1 MAMLNEIIY
10 NLPNILKPFARKL
23 FVSIIDWDIVYYC
36 QLEVLG
42 PSSIL
47 RSITYDILSSCGFT
61 IHEFGL
67 PRMSAYKRT
76 PDALNK
82 KVRLVPAAQI
92 CDLDLTSLQG
102 LINFGHT
109 PYDTMPFYQ
118 ARSFWNLFGYGAL
131 LRRLR
136 GLSMPGP
143 KYQCDGT
150 ALEALGACQITPE
163 AQSATEKKVRE
174 NALAMQKGDY
184 GYRSAVG
191 WMNGRF
197 IAPVEGPEYGSE
209 TYKYPESTPMI
220 EPTRR
225 FEKQFQRRGPGYSK
239 VAVVEKPEDVVYFDR
254 NEYLGTKANGFHEEG
269 IAVKVS
275 G

>member
-1 MAMLNEIIY
+1 MLNEIIY
-10 NLPNILKPFARKL
+10 GVPNILKPLARKL
-23 FVSIIDWDIVYYC
+23 FASVVDWDIVYYC
-36 QLEVLG
+36 QLEKLG
-42 PSSIL
+42 PSSVL
-47 RSITYDILSSCGFT
+47 RLITYDILSFCGFI

-76 PDALNK
+76 PDAPNE
-82 KVRLVPAAQI
+82 KVKFISCCAN
-92 CDLDLTSLQG
+92 CDLDLTNFQG

-118 ARSFWNLFGYGAL
+118 ARNFWNLFGYGAL

-136 GLSMPGP
+136 GLPMPSL
-143 KYQCDGT
+143 KYQSDGT
-150 ALEALGACQITPE
+150 ALEALGAHQITPE
-163 AQSATEKKVRE
+163 AQSATEQKVRE
-174 NALAMQKGDY
+174 NALAMQKGEY

-239 VAVVEKPEDVVYFDR
+239 VAVVEKAEDVVHFDR
-254 NEYLGTKANGFHEEG
+254 NEYLGARVNGFRERG
-269 IAVKVS
+269 IAVKAAA
-275 G
+275 